1 MLRLDAQSTVK
12 PGDGR
17 STSRRMKL
25 LIVDDHP
32 LVREGLVAL
41 LQHASPSCVVLQA
54 NDPVEGLDAL
64 ERHPDLDVALVDLA
78 LPGIGGMA
86 TIREFS
92 KRRPALPVVV
102 LSSSED
108 PDDARLAFTSG
119 ARGYLPKSTSRQ
131 TLLAALQFVLA
142 GNRYVPEFML
152 WDSATVSGYSP
163 KGTARLTERQ
173 FEVLQQMAT
182 GLSNKEIGHVLD
194 VSEKT
199 VKAHVTE
206 IFRALA
212 VTNRTQAIAVG
223 RQQGLI

>member
-1 MLRLDAQSTVK
+1 
-12 PGDGR
+12 
-17 STSRRMKL
+17 MKL

-32 LVREGLVAL
+32 LVREGMAAL
-41 LQHASPSCVVLQA
+41 LQHASPSCVVLHA
-54 NDPVEGLDAL
+54 NDPVEGLEAL

-86 TIREFS
+86 TICEFNQ
-92 KRRPALPVVV
+92 RRPALPVVV

-108 PDDARLAFTSG
+108 PDDVRLAFTSG
-119 ARGYLPKSTSRQ
+119 ARGYLPKSIPRQ

-152 WDSATVSGYSP
+152 WDRATVSGDSP

-173 FEVLQQMAT
+173 LEVLQRMAT
-182 GLSNKEIGHVLD
+182 GLSNKEIGRILG

-199 VKAHVTE
+199 VKAHVTD

-212 VTNRTQAIAVG
+212 VTNRTQAIDAG